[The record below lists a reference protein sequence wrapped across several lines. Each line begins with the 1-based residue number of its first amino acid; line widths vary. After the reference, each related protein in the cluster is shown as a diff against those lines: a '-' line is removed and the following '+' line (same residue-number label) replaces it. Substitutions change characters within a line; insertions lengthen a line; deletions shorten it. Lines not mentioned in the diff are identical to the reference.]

1 MERKFLRVNCINSL
15 IENFKKDFSSLIITS
30 SKKLHIPLSHYFKN
44 IFTIEDYFSENNT
57 FDTDTDFT
65 FVFEGHDNIS
75 LHLDVLLNLK
85 SVTLYH
91 LENSPFPSYSN
102 YITTIP
108 KSGTHLLTS
117 ILESLGL
124 IPFNMDKPGDK
135 RHWNTLCSNNTHTT
149 CNEFFVNHVKQAPS
163 VVDIILLYNQPYF

>member
-15 IENFKKDFSSLIITS
+15 IENFKKDCPSLIITS

-108 KSGTHLLTS
+108 KSYTPFDIYSRITRTYSLQYGQTGRQTTLEHALLEQYS
-117 ILESLGL
+117 YYL
-124 IPFNMDKPGDK
+124 
-135 RHWNTLCSNNTHTT
+135 
-149 CNEFFVNHVKQAPS
+149 Q
-163 VVDIILLYNQPYF
+163 